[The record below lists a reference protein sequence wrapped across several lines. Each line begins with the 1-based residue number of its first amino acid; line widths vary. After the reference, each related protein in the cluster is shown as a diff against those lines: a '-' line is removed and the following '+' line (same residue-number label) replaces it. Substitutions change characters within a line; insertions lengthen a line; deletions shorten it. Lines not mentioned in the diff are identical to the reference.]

1 MIRFLA
7 RRVAVCAAT
16 ILAASFITFASLYI
30 APGDPISFL
39 VGGRPTTPEARQA
52 LAAQYHLDEPFLQR
66 YWTWLTDALHGDFG
80 QSIQLRQ
87 DVGDLIASRLGTTIL
102 LVTLTFVVVLVVGIG
117 VGAFAALKPGKKTD
131 DVILVLMS
139 ISIATPAFIAAV
151 ALISVFA
158 VQLGWFPVFG
168 QGSGLADRLH
178 HLALPAIAL
187 AIGWWPVIGQTA
199 RSSLRAELASE
210 HVETARS
217 RGLPRRQVFRKH
229 VLRNALIPIT
239 TISGLAF
246 AGLIAGTAIV
256 ESAFQ
261 LSGIGGLLISS
272 VSSRDFPVAQAVA
285 LILVVVF
292 AVTNLA
298 VDIAYGLLDPRVR
311 ETWSAS

>member
-139 ISIATPAFIAAV
+139 VSIATPAFIAAV